1 MNNGANIPYIPEF
14 VTVHLG
20 APEDASVPNVTLPF
34 ADYIANVASSEIYP
48 TWPESALRANIYAQ
62 ISFVLN
68 RIYTE
73 YYRSRGYDFD
83 ITNSIA
89 IDQSFVNGR
98 DIFENIN
105 DLVRELFTSY
115 ISRQGFVEP
124 LYAQYCDGVEIQCN
138 GLSQW
143 GSVELARQGYTPY
156 EILTYYYGDNIDIVT
171 DAPVQGITASLP
183 PYPLQ
188 LGSVG
193 DDVRTLQI
201 RLNRISDN
209 FSAIPKINPPFGTF
223 SFDTEETVKEFQRAF
238 SLTPDGIVGRQTWYM
253 IQQVYN
259 SVKRLNDL
267 NSEGLAL
274 SDVTQQFPGVLREG
288 DNNIGVSA
296 LQYYLSY
303 LSDFYTSIPRVS
315 VDGIFGPSTADAVR
329 AAQME
334 FGLTPDGV
342 VGEATWRAIYNAYIG
357 IVSTIPLQYTEG
369 NTVPFPGVFL
379 RLGVEDDSVRLLQEY
394 LNYISRYI
402 DEIPPV
408 NPTGYFGNRTQDAVI
423 AFQNY
428 YGVTPSGIVGPVVWG
443 GITDLYTDLYNGNR
457 LNDGQYPGTPIGT

>member
-1 MNNGANIPYIPEF
+1 MNNARIPYIPEF
-14 VTVHLG
+14 ITVHLG
-20 APEDASVPNVTLPF
+20 SPDSNAQNVTVPF
-34 ADYIANVASSEIYP
+34 VDYIANVASSEIYP
-48 TWPESALRANIYAQ
+48 TWPESAIRANMYAQ
-62 ISFVLN
+62 ISFALN

-73 YYRSRGYDFD
+73 YYRTRGYDFD

-98 DIFENIN
+98 DIFENIQ
-105 DLVRELFTSY
+105 DLARELFTSY

-124 LYAQYCDGVEIQCN
+124 LYAQYCDGIEIQCN

-143 GSVELARQGYTPY
+143 GSVTLAEQGYSPY

-171 DAPVQGITASLP
+171 DAPVMGITASLP
-183 PYPLQ
+183 AYPLQ
-188 LGSVG
+188 TGSTG

-209 FSAIPKINPPFGTF
+209 FSAIPKINPPFGIF
-223 SFDTEETVKEFQRAF
+223 SFDTEEAVKEFQRAF
-238 SLTPDGIVGRQTWYM
+238 SLAPDGVVGNATWYTV
-253 IQQVYN
+253 QQIYN

-267 NSEGLAL
+267 NSEGLTL
-274 SDVTQQFPGVLREG
+274 SDVTQQFPGVLRQG

-303 LSDFYTSIPRVS
+303 LSNFYNTIPRVS
-315 VDGIFGPSTADAVR
+315 VDGIFGQSTADAVR
-329 AAQME
+329 AAQKE
-334 FGLTPDGV
+334 FGLEVDGV
-342 VGEATWRAIYNAYIG
+342 VGENTWRAIYNAYIG
-357 IVSTIPLQYTEG
+357 IVATIPQQYVEG

-379 RLGVEDDSVRLLQEY
+379 RIGVEDDAVRLLQDY
-394 LNYISRYI
+394 LNFISGYIP
-402 DEIPPV
+402 EIPAV
-408 NPTGYFGNRTQDAVI
+408 NPTGYFGTRTEEAVV

-443 GITDLYTDLYNGNR
+443 AITDLYTDLYNGTR
-457 LNDGQYPGTPIGT
+457 LNEGQFPGFNVGE

>member
-1 MNNGANIPYIPEF
+1 MNNARIPYIPEF
-14 VTVHLG
+14 ITVHLG
-20 APEDASVPNVTLPF
+20 SPDSNAQNVTVPF
-34 ADYIANVASSEIYP
+34 VDYIANVASSEIYP
-48 TWPESALRANIYAQ
+48 TWPESAIRANMYAQ
-62 ISFVLN
+62 ISFALN

-73 YYRSRGYDFD
+73 YYRTRGYDFD

-98 DIFENIN
+98 DIFENIQ
-105 DLVRELFTSY
+105 DLARELFTSY

-124 LYAQYCDGVEIQCN
+124 LYAQYCDGIEIQCN

-143 GSVELARQGYTPY
+143 GSVTLAEQGYSPY

-171 DAPVQGITASLP
+171 DAPVMGITASLP
-183 PYPLQ
+183 AYPLQ
-188 LGSVG
+188 TGSTG

-209 FSAIPKINPPFGTF
+209 FSAIPKINPPFGIF
-223 SFDTEETVKEFQRAF
+223 SFDTEEAVKEFQRAF
-238 SLTPDGIVGRQTWYM
+238 SLAPDGVVGNATWYTV
-253 IQQVYN
+253 QQIYN

-267 NSEGLAL
+267 NSEGLTL
-274 SDVTQQFPGVLREG
+274 SDVTQQFPGVLRQG

-303 LSDFYTSIPRVS
+303 LSNFYNTIPRVS
-315 VDGIFGPSTADAVR
+315 VDGIFGQSTADAVR
-329 AAQME
+329 AAQKE
-334 FGLTPDGV
+334 FGLEVDGV
-342 VGEATWRAIYNAYIG
+342 VGENTWRAIYNAYIG
-357 IVSTIPLQYTEG
+357 IVATIPQQYVEG

-379 RLGVEDDSVRLLQEY
+379 RIGVEDDAVRLLQEY
-394 LNYISRYI
+394 LNFISGYIP
-402 DEIPPV
+402 EIPAV
-408 NPTGYFGNRTQDAVI
+408 NPTGYFGTRTEEAVV

-443 GITDLYTDLYNGNR
+443 AITDLYTDLYNGTR
-457 LNDGQYPGTPIGT
+457 LNEGQFPGFNVGE

>member
-1 MNNGANIPYIPEF
+1 MNNNANIPYIPEF

-20 APEDASVPNVTLPF
+20 PPDDAAAQNVTVPF

-48 TWPESALRANIYAQ
+48 TWPENAIRANMYAQ

-98 DIFENIN
+98 DIFENVN
-105 DLVRELFTSY
+105 DLARELFTSY

-124 LYAQYCDGVEIQCN
+124 LYAQYCDGVELQCG

-143 GSVELARQGYTPY
+143 GSVALAEEGYTPY
-156 EILTYYYGDNIDIVT
+156 EILTYYYGDSIDIIS
-171 DAPVQGITASLP
+171 DAPVRGQTATLP
-183 PYPLQ
+183 SSPLQ
-188 LGSVG
+188 NGSTG

-209 FSAIPKINPPFGTF
+209 FSAIPKIAPPFGLF
-223 SFDTEETVKEFQRAF
+223 SFDTEEAVKEFQRAF
-238 SLTPDGIVGRQTWYM
+238 SLTPDGIVGPKTWYTVQR
-253 IQQVYN
+253 IYN

-267 NSEGLAL
+267 DSEGLSL
-274 SDVTQQFPGVLREG
+274 SDVTQQFPGVLEEG
-288 DNNIGVSA
+288 DNNSGVGV

-303 LSDFYTSIPRVS
+303 LSDFYNTIPPTSI
-315 VDGIFGPSTADAVR
+315 DGVFGGATADAVR
-329 AAQME
+329 AAQRT
-334 FGLTPDGV
+334 FGLTPDGI
-342 VGEATWRAIYNAYIG
+342 VGEETWRAIYNAYIG
-357 IVSTIPLQYTEG
+357 IVVTIPRQYTEG

-402 DEIPPV
+402 DEIPSV
-408 NPTGYFGNRTQDAVI
+408 NPTGYFGNRTQEAVI

-457 LNDGQYPGTPIGT
+457 SNDGQYPGRPVGA

>member
-1 MNNGANIPYIPEF
+1 MNNVRVPYIPEF
-14 VTVHLG
+14 ITVHLG
-20 APEDASVPNVTLPF
+20 PPDSDAPNVTVPF

-48 TWPESALRANIYAQ
+48 TWPENSIRANIYAQ
-62 ISFVLN
+62 TSFALN

-73 YYRSRGYDFD
+73 YYRTRGYDFD
-83 ITNSIA
+83 ITNSIT

-98 DIFENIN
+98 DIFENVN
-105 DLVRELFTSY
+105 SLARELFTSY

-124 LYAQYCDGVEIQCN
+124 LYAQYCDGVELQCN

-143 GSVELARQGYTPY
+143 GTVELAEQGYTPY
-156 EILTYYYGDNIDIVT
+156 EILTYYYGDNIDIIN
-171 DAPVQGITASLP
+171 DAPVRGQTATLP
-183 PYPLQ
+183 SYPLQ
-188 LGSVG
+188 NGSTG

-209 FSAIPKINPPFGTF
+209 FSAIPKINPPFGIF
-223 SFDTEETVKEFQRAF
+223 SFDTEEAVKEFQRAF
-238 SLTPDGIVGRQTWYM
+238 SLTPDGIVGAKTWYT
-253 IQQVYN
+253 IQQIYN

-267 NSEGLAL
+267 NSEGL
-274 SDVTQQFPGVLREG
+274 SISEVTQQFPGVLEQG
-288 DNNIGVSA
+288 NNNAGVSA
-296 LQYYLSY
+296 LQYYLTY
-303 LSDFYTSIPRVS
+303 LSDFYTTIPRLAI
-315 VDGIFGPSTADAVR
+315 DGIFGQTTADAVR
-329 AAQME
+329 AAQRT

-342 VGEATWRAIYNAYIG
+342 VGEETWRAIYNAYIG
-357 IVSTIPLQYTEG
+357 IVSTIPRQYTEG

-402 DEIPPV
+402 PEIPAV

-428 YGVTPSGIVGPVVWG
+428 YGVNPSGIVGPVVWG

-457 LNDGQYPGTPIGT
+457 LGNGQYPGTPIGG